1 MNKNKYFSTPVWVEN
16 HANLLYLNTYCD
28 KYIQQAFET
37 TYKEDRFAQVV
48 HSQNFAQDYD
58 AKPLVDLVGK
68 YSHEFLDSQGYDMK
82 GYDLYFTEFWV
93 QEFTKKGGGHHQ
105 VHTHRNNHVSGFY
118 FLACDGQTSYPVFY
132 DPRPGTEMTRLKV
145 KDANALSDGME
156 SFHYRPRPGDLLLFN
171 SYLPHSFL
179 VDPGLS
185 TFRFIH
191 FNLQALPKEFKSN
204 G

>member
-1 MNKNKYFSTPVWVEN
+1 
-16 HANLLYLNTYCD
+16 
-28 KYIQQAFET
+28 
-37 TYKEDRFAQVV
+37 
-48 HSQNFAQDYD
+48 
-58 AKPLVDLVGK
+58 
-68 YSHEFLDSQGYDMK
+68 
-82 GYDLYFTEFWV
+82 
-93 QEFTKKGGGHHQ
+93 
-105 VHTHRNNHVSGFY
+105 
-118 FLACDGQTSYPVFY
+118 
-132 DPRPGTEMTRLKV
+132 MTRLKV